1 MAQYNSATNSG
12 AFMKH
17 RVFAF
22 AVAVSAGV
30 AFAAPPFA
38 AQERI
43 DADINAKI
51 RAEGTNNSKVL
62 RTLHY
67 FTDVYGPRLTG
78 SPNLKSAGEWAI
90 KEMASWGFENGR
102 LEPWDFGRPGWLNE
116 VAIGAIVSPV
126 KDKLEFE
133 VLAWTPSTQGTVK
146 AKAYNL
152 ITPDQPTKEELE
164 KYLASVKADV
174 ANSIVLVGRSRP
186 VPVN

>member
-1 MAQYNSATNSG
+1 MKKTKNITVFTLLFCLLLQAFPAVYAQPS
-12 AFMKH
+12 
-17 RVFAF
+17 
-22 AVAVSAGV
+22 
-30 AFAAPPFA
+30 
-38 AQERI
+38 Q
-43 DADINAKI
+43 DINALI
-51 RAEGTNNSKVL
+51 RKEGMEKSQIM

-78 SPNLKSAGEWAI
+78 SPNLKNAGEWAI

-116 VAIGAIVSPV
+116 VAVGAIVSPV

-133 VLAWTPSTQGTVK
+133 VLAWTPGTQGTVK

-174 ANSIVLVGRSRP
+174 ANGIVLVGRSRP
-186 VPVN
+186 VPVNLNP